1 MKIDNIAGF
10 PVVNLTQTKENRW
23 GKYEAVDSNLVK
35 SLNARYY
42 VLIYV
47 TGMFNGEDILHAS
60 ALTETESVATLQEMA
75 TLVHTHFTKCRL
87 PINYRDI
94 AVVKLVDIKTS
105 TRIDLNAFMERG
117 YKVQSYAPYPLNVYC
132 RELPE
137 ADADGF
143 IRVSNFSGP
152 DTFSAISLL
161 LGYTSIR
168 RDETEERD
176 KWSVRYISRYD
187 DDVCSV
193 WVYANSKSE
202 AIREA
207 RNEYHDIKDIVSA
220 SKI

>member
-60 ALTETESVATLQEMA
+60 ALTGTENVVTLQEMA
-75 TLVHTHFTKCRL
+75 NLVHTHFTKCRL

-94 AVVKLVDIKTS
+94 AVVKLVDIRTS

-117 YKVQSYAPYPLNVYC
+117 YKVQSYVPYPLNVYC

-137 ADADGF
+137 VDADGF

-152 DTFSAISLL
+152 DAFSAISLL
-161 LGYTSIR
+161 LGYTPIR
-168 RDETEERD
+168 QDETEERD